1 MKIIVD
7 RSKCTTIGICE
18 SLAPEYYEVNEDG
31 DLVVLRED
39 VPDGDLELLMKTVTE
54 CPTGAL
60 SLSSE

>member
-1 MKIIVD
+1 MRIVVD

-18 SLAPEYYEVNEDG
+18 SIAPRYYEVSDDG

-39 VPDGDLELLMKTVTE
+39 IATEDEDLLMKTVTE